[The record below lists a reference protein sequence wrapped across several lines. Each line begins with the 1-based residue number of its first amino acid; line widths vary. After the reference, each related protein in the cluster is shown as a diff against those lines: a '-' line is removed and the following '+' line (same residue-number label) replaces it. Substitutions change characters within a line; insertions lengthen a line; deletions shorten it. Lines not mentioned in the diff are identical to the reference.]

1 MNPTANVVF
10 AAAEMIQIVGF
21 QQECECSHCGRP
33 LKVGV
38 KLAGFSGVFG
48 SDCLCKATAK
58 QTVGPYTQ
66 KISAD
71 GIRQRA
77 IIAGKGVEDR
87 YGWRKGDAN
96 FRLTLKTALQ
106 SN

>member
-1 MNPTANVVF
+1 MTNRIVFSANETIEIIGF
-10 AAAEMIQIVGF
+10 A
-21 QQECECSHCGRP
+21 QECECSHCGR
-33 LKVGV
+33 LLQVGV
-38 KLAGFSGVFG
+38 RVAGFSGVFG

-87 YGWRKGDAN
+87 YGWRRGDAN
-96 FRLTLKTALQ
+96 FRFTLKTPLQ
-106 SN
+106 SI

>member
-1 MNPTANVVF
+1 MTNLIAFTAN
-10 AAAEMIQIVGF
+10 ETIEIIGF
-21 QQECECSHCGRP
+21 EQECECSHCGRP

-38 KLAGFSGVFG
+38 RVAGFGGVFG

-58 QTVGPYTQ
+58 QTVGPYVQ
-66 KISAD
+66 KISAE

-77 IIAGKGVEDR
+77 IIAGKNVEEN

-96 FRLTLKTALQ
+96 FRFILKSPLQ
-106 SN
+106 SI